1 MTYAT
6 YSDYTE
12 VWRGRAIRNE
22 EDFERLVIRASAVL
36 DRLTCNRA
44 VKYVDKDG
52 KLSLATCAIA
62 EKIQEEEEREHS
74 IASEKVGDHSVT
86 YREGFA
92 CETASEII
100 ALAEMYLSGT
110 GLLYRGIPVV
120 CSA

>member
-1 MTYAT
+1 MDAFGNELNRLLVDTYRIAGKIEQIMLQDL
-6 YSDYTE
+6 S
-12 VWRGRAIRNE
+12 
-22 EDFERLVIRASAVL
+22 
-36 DRLTCNRA
+36 
-44 VKYVDKDG
+44 DG
-52 KLSLATCAIA
+52 KLSLACCMIA